1 MDTITQAFLGA
12 AIGQAGFRR
21 LGRRATAFGALC
33 GLLPDFD
40 VLLGIGDDWQ
50 GLITHR
56 GSSHSLLVLPLV
68 AVPVGWL
75 GWRLLGRRGDS
86 KTWIHLAFWGLIT
99 HPLLDVCTTYGTQL
113 LAPLSRRRFSIDAVA
128 ILDPLYTL
136 PLIVAVLAG
145 LRRTADIERSIRWA
159 RAALSWGLVYLAA
172 GWLWSQHAGAV
183 LTERLATAGFVP
195 VHLRT
200 PVAPF
205 FPMLRH
211 GVARDADGRV
221 AVATVVPWAPE
232 RGTLAVLPS
241 HSSPRAD
248 TVLASE
254 HGQTL
259 AWFSDAL
266 LTVDREADGT
276 LWLYDHRYGMF
287 TDPSWTP
294 FRAMLPP
301 SAPVDALQLRDPG
314 SGGVQIDPAAEL
326 RAGWAL
332 VVGPSP

>member
-12 AIGQAGFRR
+12 GIGQAGFRS
-21 LGRRATAFGALC
+21 LGRRAVAFGALC

-40 VLLGIGDDWQ
+40 VLLGLGDDWH

-75 GWRLLGRRGDS
+75 GWRLLGRRG
-86 KTWIHLAFWGLIT
+86 KPQTWIHLAFWGLIT

-113 LAPLSRRRFSIDAVA
+113 FAPLSRQRFSIDAVA
-128 ILDPLYTL
+128 ILDPVYTL
-136 PLIVAVLAG
+136 PLIAAVLYG
-145 LRRTADIERSIRWA
+145 LRRKADMGRSISLA
-159 RAALSWGLVYLAA
+159 RAALGWGLVYLAA

-183 LTERLATAGFVP
+183 FTERLAGAGFVP

-211 GVARDADGRV
+211 GVARDANGRI
-221 AVATVVPWAPE
+221 AVATLVPWAPE
-232 RGTLAVLPS
+232 RGTLVVLPS
-241 HSSPRAD
+241 HSSPRVDA
-248 TVLASE
+248 VLAAD

-259 AWFSDAL
+259 TWFSDDL
-266 LTVDREADGT
+266 LTVEREDDGA
-276 LWLYDHRYGMF
+276 LWFYDHRYGMF

-294 FRAMLPP
+294 FRAMLPAE
-301 SAPVDALQLRDPG
+301 APVYALLLKDPG
-314 SGGVQIDPAAEL
+314 SGGVQLDPAAEL

-332 VVGPSP
+332 VVGP